1 MIGLDVSTSVTL
13 VVFSIIYPIGF
24 DLANSIFI
32 LNVSHLELFFLTLY
46 LFKTFYP
53 RMNKPY
59 MHTIASSKFLVS
71 KMCLATQ
78 PFIVDFCEDFG
89 KIGHI
94 YPLFPS
100 EMARKTWD
108 L

>member
-1 MIGLDVSTSVTL
+1 
-13 VVFSIIYPIGF
+13 
-24 DLANSIFI
+24 
-32 LNVSHLELFFLTLY
+32 
-46 LFKTFYP
+46 
-53 RMNKPY
+53 MNKPY

-108 L
+108 LWNYKDAIRFNLSESLMTFGYAMLDFCFFRKGYLV